1 MNNKQYL
8 GNAFSLQML
17 DLSVGNTIDIIP
29 VPEDEVKLMLDKV
42 KKGQII
48 SVIGHQDLANIL
60 GVPCN
65 RISIMLNP
73 DDILYIAQVTGGRLT
88 EGCTKLPE
96 NYKLTFVKVKNYG

>member
-1 MNNKQYL
+1 MMGKQYL

-17 DLSVGNTIDIIP
+17 DLNYGNTIDIIP
-29 VPEDEVKLMLDKV
+29 VPDDEVKLMLDKV

-60 GVPCN
+60 NVPCN
-65 RISIMLNP
+65 RASIMLNP
-73 DDILYIAQVTGGRLT
+73 DDILYVAQVTGGRLP

-96 NYKLTFVKVKNYG
+96 GFKLTFVKVKNYG